1 MRNPERIPT
10 ILKAIEEVWRQ
21 HPDWRLGQLLFNAL
35 RGHGHPG
42 LGKEQVARLL
52 YYQEDEKLLE
62 DLQALEKH
70 IGASR
75 PPEAPEQSSREV
87 PD

>member
-1 MRNPERIPT
+1 MQDPERIPKT
-10 ILKAIEEVWRQ
+10 LKAIEEVWRQ

-42 LGKEQVARLL
+42 LGQEQVARLL
-52 YYQEDEKLLE
+52 YYRADEQLLD

-70 IGASR
+70 IGASS
-75 PPEAPEQSSREV
+75 PT
-87 PD
+87 